1 MKKNPTILITGASG
15 FIGSNLVPVLRK
27 KYRIITTAS
36 IDKFDIRDKNKIDQ
50 LPKADIVI
58 HLAGIINV
66 PFSWKNP
73 QEVLEVNTIGTVNI
87 LEYCVK
93 NKSRIIFPSSYP
105 YGISNYLP
113 TNESHPISSE
123 NPYAVSKLAAESLCE
138 VYQKRYGFGVVI
150 MRLFNVYGPNQPED
164 MVVPK
169 IILGLIKN
177 GKIEVFSGKP
187 KRDMIYISDVVQAFR
202 AVLKKDDGF
211 NIYNI
216 GSGKNYSIEQISK
229 KVIKISGNNAL
240 FIDQNQERPNEILE
254 TQADIKKIRDELGWQ
269 PKISIDIWLKKTY
282 WLLAHSQKG
291 IK

>member
-1 MKKNPTILITGASG
+1 MKKNPIILITGASG

-113 TNESHPISSE
+113 TDESHPISSE

-150 MRLFNVYGPNQPED
+150 MRLFNVYGPNQPKD

-269 PKISIDIWLKKTY
+269 PKVSIDIGLKRTY
-282 WLLAHSQKG
+282 RFLAHSHEGTK
-291 IK
+291 

>member
-1 MKKNPTILITGASG
+1 MKENPIILITGASG
-15 FIGSNLVPVLRK
+15 FIGSNLVPVFK
-27 KYRIITTAS
+27 KNYRVITTDL
-36 IDKFDIRDKNKIDQ
+36 IDRFDIRDKGKIDQ
-50 LPKADIVI
+50 LPKVDIVI
-58 HLAGIINV
+58 HLAGIINI
-66 PFSWKNP
+66 PLSWKNP

-93 NKSRIIFPSSYP
+93 NNSKIIFPSSYP
-105 YGISNYLP
+105 YGIPNYLP
-113 TNESHPISSE
+113 TDETHPISAE

-150 MRLFNVYGPNQPED
+150 MRIFNVYGPNQSED
-164 MVVPK
+164 MVIPK

-177 GKIEVFSGKP
+177 GKVEVFSGKP
-187 KRDMIYISDVVQAFR
+187 KRDMVYISDVVQAFR
-202 AVLKKDDGF
+202 AVLKKDEGF
-211 NIYNI
+211 NIYNV

-240 FIDQNQERPNEILE
+240 FIDQNQERPNEIME

-269 PKISIDIWLKKTY
+269 PKVSIDTGLKKTY
-282 WLLAHSQKG
+282 WSLIHSQKG